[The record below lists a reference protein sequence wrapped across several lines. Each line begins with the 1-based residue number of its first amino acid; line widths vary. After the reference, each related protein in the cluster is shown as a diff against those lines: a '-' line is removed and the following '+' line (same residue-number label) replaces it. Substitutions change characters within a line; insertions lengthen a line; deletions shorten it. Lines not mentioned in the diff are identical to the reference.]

1 MYIVLFHNR
10 MFLYSLNS
18 ISSIAYMLC
27 SNSFSN
33 TRLCWGKYAKLVRCM
48 PKLERQL
55 LDQSEKRLRVDRC
68 APAAVDGGVWA
79 SPS

>member
-48 PKLERQL
+48 PKLERQWL
-55 LDQSEKRLRVDRC
+55 HHGEARMRVGKG
-68 APAAVDGGVWA
+68 AQAFVDG
-79 SPS
+79 